1 MPLRGKRFFVA
12 LFARLSRVIECDG
25 KRLSEP
31 IFLKCLKERTMK
43 NMTKVIA
50 LASLFVL
57 FTFSSAL
64 GQSDRQTII
73 HIPFNFSV
81 GEKAFPAGKYIIE
94 RNRKDS
100 DTVWVIKRKDNVGS
114 ALMLTQSVR
123 ANDPAEETRLV
134 FNRYGDLYF
143 LSEFWTAGSNT
154 GRDVQTSDREK
165 ALDKSLAA
173 TRQEHVLTAR
183 AR

>member
-1 MPLRGKRFFVA
+1 
-12 LFARLSRVIECDG
+12 
-25 KRLSEP
+25 
-31 IFLKCLKERTMK
+31 MK
-43 NMTKVIA
+43 NITKVFA

-57 FTFSSAL
+57 LTFSSAL

-81 GEKAFPAGKYIIE
+81 GEKSFPSGNYIIE

-134 FNRYGDLYF
+134 FSRYGDVYF
-143 LSEFWTAGSNT
+143 LAEFWTPGNNT
-154 GRDVQTSDREK
+154 GREVQISDREK
-165 ALDKSLAA
+165 ALEKSLAV